1 MKRFLGELEVS
12 FIGLGCMGMSIGYGK
27 ANLSECRKVLKRAL
41 DLGISFFDT
50 ADAYG
55 FGRNEE
61 LLGEVLG
68 NDPRALIST
77 KFGFKKGKELRVDGS
92 PRRVKECCE
101 ASLRRLRRDVIDLYY
116 LHRVDPFIPIE
127 DTFGAMSELVREGK
141 VRYLGL
147 SEINSSSLLKAHGVH
162 SVTAVQSEFS
172 LWTRT
177 PENEIMETCRRLN
190 VGFVPYSPL
199 GRGMFTNKVPKTEQL
214 EKSDVRNAL
223 PRFEASN
230 FQKNKNALGDLGQ
243 LAEEKGVAIGQL
255 ALSWILAKGEFI
267 VPIPG
272 TKRIEFLEEN
282 IGCSEISLS
291 LDDIRRLESLFPQ
304 SGAWGNRYRK
314 EMLGLTQQESA

>member
-41 DLGISFFDT
+41 DLGISLFDT

-55 FGRNEE
+55 FGRNED

-77 KFGFKKGKELRVDGS
+77 KFGFKKGKELRIDGS

-116 LHRVDPFIPIE
+116 LHRVDPLIPIE

-177 PENEIMETCRRLN
+177 PENEIMETCRRL
-190 VGFVPYSPL
+190 
-199 GRGMFTNKVPKTEQL
+199 
-214 EKSDVRNAL
+214 
-223 PRFEASN
+223 
-230 FQKNKNALGDLGQ
+230 
-243 LAEEKGVAIGQL
+243 
-255 ALSWILAKGEFI
+255 
-267 VPIPG
+267 
-272 TKRIEFLEEN
+272 
-282 IGCSEISLS
+282 CSI
-291 LDDIRRLESLFPQ
+291 
-304 SGAWGNRYRK
+304 
-314 EMLGLTQQESA
+314 

>member
-1 MKRFLGELEVS
+1 
-12 FIGLGCMGMSIGYGK
+12 
-27 ANLSECRKVLKRAL
+27 
-41 DLGISFFDT
+41 
-50 ADAYG
+50 
-55 FGRNEE
+55 
-61 LLGEVLG
+61 
-68 NDPRALIST
+68 
-77 KFGFKKGKELRVDGS
+77 
-92 PRRVKECCE
+92 
-101 ASLRRLRRDVIDLYY
+101 
-116 LHRVDPFIPIE
+116 
-127 DTFGAMSELVREGK
+127 
-141 VRYLGL
+141 
-147 SEINSSSLLKAHGVH
+147 
-162 SVTAVQSEFS
+162 
-172 LWTRT
+172 
-177 PENEIMETCRRLN
+177 
-190 VGFVPYSPL
+190 
-199 GRGMFTNKVPKTEQL
+199 MFTNKVPKREQL

-282 IGCSEISLS
+282 ISCSEISLS